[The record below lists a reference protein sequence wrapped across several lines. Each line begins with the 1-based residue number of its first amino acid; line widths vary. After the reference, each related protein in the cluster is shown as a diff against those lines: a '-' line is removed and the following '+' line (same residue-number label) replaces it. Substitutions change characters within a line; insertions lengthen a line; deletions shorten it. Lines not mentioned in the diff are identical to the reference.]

1 MFHYNC
7 WWWQYLS
14 LLLCFLTD
22 WWVGLH
28 LQCYNYAIAM
38 PLLCRLV
45 DMHWNCYC
53 WSLPCQYFT
62 QPCLHC
68 LKHWSNGV
76 RVCVCMYMHACVCT
90 CVCVCMCVCT
100 CMRACACM
108 RVYVH
113 ACVCACVCV
122 CVHACVYVHSY
133 ALSHIHVQLKALYYG
148 TSDYCYISLSSS
160 AGTHLLPYSTVINQ
174 LFVHTLTWTSHS
186 TSYQLVNPLL
196 EQSDCHLHLQGS
208 AL

>member
-28 LQCYNYAIAM
+28 LLCYNYVIAM

-68 LKHWSNGV
+68 LRHWSNGV
-76 RVCVCMYMHACVCT
+76 
-90 CVCVCMCVCT
+90 CVCVCACV
-100 CMRACACM
+100 R
-108 RVYVH
+108 
-113 ACVCACVCV
+113 ACVCACVRVCV
-122 CVHACVYVHSY
+122 CVYSY

-148 TSDYCYISLSSS
+148 TSDYCYILLSSS
-160 AGTHLLPYSTVINQ
+160 VGTHLLPYSTVINQ

-196 EQSDCHLHLQGS
+196 EQSDCLLHLQRS